1 MESLRYRG
9 VRWWRALAGARPH
22 DRRGGQLVAVIE
34 CIANQN
40 ARDAGAATFPSAN
53 WDVLRLCREHEVGV
67 LQMPCPEIAFLG
79 LRRRRPPGESIRD
92 AIDTP
97 EGRRCCAGI
106 AGDVADRI
114 EEYLREGYRVMAV
127 LGGNPSSPGCAVHRG
142 GNGLMATSGVLMRE
156 LEAEL
161 RRRGIEIPFR
171 GIRDH
176 DPGMLAEDL
185 EWLRQRFSREAP

>member
-1 MESLRYRG
+1 MESLRSLG
-9 VRWWRALAGARPH
+9 ARWVRALTGGRRS
-22 DRRGGQLVAVIE
+22 DRRGGRLVAVIE

-40 ARDAGAATFPSAN
+40 ARDAGAATFASAN
-53 WDVLRLCREHEVGV
+53 WDLLRICREHEVGV
-67 LQMPCPEIAFLG
+67 LQMPCPEIAYLG
-79 LRRRRPPGESIRD
+79 LRRRRRPGESIRD
-92 AIDTP
+92 AMDTP

-106 AGDVADRI
+106 AGGVADRI
-114 EEYLREGYRVMAV
+114 EEYHHEGYRVVAV
-127 LGGNPSSPGCAVHRG
+127 LGGNFASPGCAVHRS

-176 DPGMLAEDL
+176 DPGLLAEDL
-185 EWLRQRFSREAP
+185 EWLRKRFSRNGP

>member
-1 MESLRYRG
+1 VESLRSRG
-9 VRWWRALAGARPH
+9 ARWLRALTGAHPP
-22 DRRGGQLVAVIE
+22 DRRSGRVVAVIE

-53 WDVLRLCREHEVGV
+53 WEVLRLCREHEVGV
-67 LQMPCPEIAFLG
+67 LQMTCPEIAFLG
-79 LRRRRPPGESIRD
+79 FRRSRQPGESIRD

-106 AGDVADRI
+106 AGTVVDRI
-114 EEYLREGYRVMAV
+114 EEYVSGGYRVMAV
-127 LGGNPSSPGCAVHRG
+127 LGGNPASPGCAVHRSG
-142 GNGLMATSGVLMRE
+142 DGLMATSGVLMRE
-156 LEAEL
+156 LHAEL

-176 DPGMLAEDL
+176 DPRMLMEDL
-185 EWLRQRFSREAP
+185 EWLRRRFSEAPR